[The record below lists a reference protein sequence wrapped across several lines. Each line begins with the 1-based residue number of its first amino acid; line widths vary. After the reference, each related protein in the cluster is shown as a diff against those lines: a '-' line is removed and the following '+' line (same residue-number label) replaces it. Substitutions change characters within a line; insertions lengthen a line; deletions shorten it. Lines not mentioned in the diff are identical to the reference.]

1 MAGHSKF
8 KNIMHRKG
16 KQDKARAKVFTKI
29 AREITRAAK
38 SGLPDP
44 AMNPKLRLALQAARA
59 ENMPKDNIERA
70 IKKASGAEAE
80 DIEPIRYEGYGPG
93 GVAIVVETLTDNR
106 NRTSAA
112 VRAAFSKHGGN
123 LGSTGAVSHM
133 FDHVGEIVYDT
144 EAGSADNVL
153 EAAIEAGADD
163 CVSDEDGH
171 LVTCSFDSLGTVAGV
186 LEESL
191 GEAKSVKDV
200 WRPNLTNEVD
210 EDKASSVLKL
220 IDTLEDDDDVQS
232 VFANFEISDEVLA
245 KLTAA

>member
-29 AREITRAAK
+29 AREITLAAK

-70 IKKASGAEAE
+70 IKKATGGEAE
-80 DIEPIRYEGYGPG
+80 DIEPVRYEGYGPG
-93 GVAIVVETLTDNR
+93 GVAIVVEALTDNR
-106 NRTSAA
+106 NRTGAA

-133 FDHVGEIVYDT
+133 FDHVGEIAYAPQ
-144 EAGSADNVL
+144 AGSADKIL

-163 CVSDEDGH
+163 ASSDEDGH
-171 LVTCSFDSLGTVAGV
+171 LITTSFDSLGTVAAA
-186 LEESL
+186 LEDAL
-191 GEAKSVKDV
+191 GEAKSVKLV
-200 WRPNLTNEVD
+200 WRPNITSEID
-210 EDKASSVLKL
+210 ENNAATILKL
-220 IDTLEDDDDVQS
+220 IDVLEDDDDVQS
-232 VFANFEISDEVLA
+232 VYANFDIPEDVLN